1 MKHAEKINA
10 SSLKVELDTSLV
22 KLLSNVWLGE
32 LAPLTTYLG
41 GVAGQ
46 EVLKCVS
53 GKFTPLNQHMYL
65 DFREIAPAKGT
76 APSGSRYDAQNIA
89 ISAEMTEKLQN
100 LRLFMVGSGAIG
112 CELLKTLAMMGCCTS
127 GKGELTVTDD
137 DHIERSNLNRQFLFR
152 DAHIGKP
159 KSLTAK
165 GSALEMNP
173 TMKIDAHK
181 RRVDPKTADI
191 YTDSFFES
199 MDCVLNALDNLE
211 ARKYVDHRITIAQ
224 RPLIESGTMG
234 TKGHVQVII
243 PFMTETYSQQ
253 NDPVTKDVPFC
264 TIKSFPHEI
273 NHCVQWARA
282 LAFQNHFVEKPNLFR
297 QFKNTPDLLNILHSP
312 KVRTLKPWILG
323 KLLDKQ
329 PKSFQDCVDYARLK
343 WEKYFNHEPRQLL
356 LFFPPDHT
364 VDNGKLFWSNPK
376 RQPHALD
383 FDANDPLHRQFIVSF
398 ANLWAFI
405 WKLDAVRDENAIM
418 EMCKT
423 SPVPAFVPKKKNNV
437 ETDESVSAEKA
448 EATKQDKVSDE
459 AIAKDVAKLEAFV
472 KEGFPFDLEA
482 VDFEKD
488 DDSNFHIDCINSI
501 ANLRARVYTIPEVDR
516 YETKKIAGRIIPA
529 IAATTAVVSGLGA
542 AELIKIVNGAKLE
555 SYKSC
560 FFNLSLPQF
569 TLSEPGEVKKEK
581 ISKGLY
587 GTIWDRWEVKQGDMT
602 LQDFID
608 FVSDKW
614 NIEIGAVFM
623 GNSQVWN
630 GLMPKHR
637 ARLPKMLSELVKKT
651 DGMEYVDLLAL
662 VEEEEEESDEDED
675 MDDEEDEEESGGPTI
690 RFFF

>member
-1 MKHAEKINA
+1 M
-10 SSLKVELDTSLV
+10 
-22 KLLSNVWLGE
+22 WLGE
-32 LAPLTTYLG
+32 LAPLTTSLG

-46 EVLKCVS
+46 EILKCVS
-53 GKFTPLNQHMYL
+53 GKFTPLNQHLYL
-65 DFREIAPAKGT
+65 DFREIAPARGT
-76 APSGSRYDAQNIA
+76 EPSGSRYDAQNIA

-100 LRLFMVGSGAIG
+100 LRLFMVGAGAIG
-112 CELLKTLAMMGCCTS
+112 CELLKTLAMMGCCT

-173 TMKIDAHK
+173 SMVIDAHK
-181 RRVDPKTADI
+181 RRVDPKSADI
-191 YTDSFFES
+191 YTDAFFES

-234 TKGHVQVII
+234 TKGHVQVIV
-243 PFMTETYSQQ
+243 PFITETYSQQ
-253 NDPVTKDVPFC
+253 NDPISKDVPFC

-297 QFKNTPDLLNILHSP
+297 QFKNTQNLLSLLHSP
-312 KVRTLKPWILG
+312 KVRTLKPWILA
-323 KLLDKQ
+323 KLLDRR
-329 PKSFQDCVDYARLK
+329 PKTFQDCVDYARLK
-343 WEKYFNHEPRQLL
+343 WEKYFNHEPNQLL
-356 LFFPPDHT
+356 LLFPADHT

-376 RQPHALD
+376 RQPHALN
-383 FDANDPLHRQFIVSF
+383 FSASDPLHRQFIVSF
-398 ANLWAFI
+398 ANLWAFV
-405 WKLDAVRDENAIM
+405 WQLPAVRDENTIM
-418 EMCKT
+418 EMVKS
-423 SPVPAFVPKKKNNV
+423 SPVPKFVPKKKNV

-448 EATKQDKVSDE
+448 EEAKQDKVSDE
-459 AIAKDVAKLEAFV
+459 AIAKYVEKLEEFV
-472 KEGFPFDLEA
+472 KAGFPAELEA

-501 ANLRARVYTIPEVDR
+501 ANLRARVYTIPEIDR

-529 IAATTAVVSGLGA
+529 IAATTAVVSGLAA
-542 AELIKIVNGAKLE
+542 AELIKIMNGAKLE
-555 SYKSC
+555 QYKSC

-581 ISKGLY
+581 IAKGLY
-587 GTIWDRWEVKQGDMT
+587 GTIWDRWEVKEGDMS
-602 LQDFID
+602 LQDFLN

-614 NIEIGAVFM
+614 KIEIGAVFQ
-623 GNSQVWN
+623 GNSQIWN

-637 ARLPKMLSELVKKT
+637 ARLPKMVSELTKKT
-651 DGMEYVDLLAL
+651 DEMEYVDLLAI
-662 VEEEEEESDEDED
+662 VEEEEEDED
-675 MDDEEDEEESGGPTI
+675 MEEDEEESGGPTI
-690 RFFF
+690 RFFFK